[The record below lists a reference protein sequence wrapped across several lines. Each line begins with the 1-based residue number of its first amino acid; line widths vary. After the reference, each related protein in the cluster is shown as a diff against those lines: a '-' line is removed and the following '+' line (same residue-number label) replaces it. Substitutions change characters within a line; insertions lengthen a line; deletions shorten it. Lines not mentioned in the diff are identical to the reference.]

1 MQPKSPP
8 QNQPVTLLQL
18 LDLVERACQGDQT
31 LSQQLFAVFMQM
43 HLRPNTPPNERA
55 LADTLIRVLIGER
68 EPSLVGLDAE
78 DVQPVQDLLK
88 RLATPETFPPL
99 PPGEGQG

>member
-78 DVQPVQDLLK
+78 DIQPVQDLLK
-88 RLATPETFPPL
+88 RLHASEVNPDTM
-99 PPGEGQG
+99 GDINR